1 MKRVPFTMVAK
12 PVRWVGTCQNKN
24 KNKKTT
30 AKPAPAPRLLERV
43 QGIQNFTVAIAQTLR
58 PTQAY

>member
-1 MKRVPFTMVAK
+1 MVK
-12 PVRWVGTCQNKN
+12 TVGWATAQN
-24 KNKKTT
+24 
-30 AKPAPAPRLLERV
+30 AAPDPAPEPQLGQLERV

>member
-1 MKRVPFTMVAK
+1 MVAK